1 MPAVPLQ
8 KIPLIGARSDDARPQ
23 WPPIPCPVE
32 ETHNRQEKAMATSQP
47 TRPQVA
53 ALWRTARRAVAV
65 LRAIHDQQVLMWEL
79 FWQSSRVAIE
89 RTGPLAWTPSL
100 DGPRPPTPGA

>member
-1 MPAVPLQ
+1 M
-8 KIPLIGARSDDARPQ
+8 
-23 WPPIPCPVE
+23 
-32 ETHNRQEKAMATSQP
+32 TTSQRNR
-47 TRPQVA
+47 RPAAAVCRGVIRAAA
-53 ALWRTARRAVAV
+53 ALRTV
-65 LRAIHDQQVLMWEL
+65 HDDQVLMWEL